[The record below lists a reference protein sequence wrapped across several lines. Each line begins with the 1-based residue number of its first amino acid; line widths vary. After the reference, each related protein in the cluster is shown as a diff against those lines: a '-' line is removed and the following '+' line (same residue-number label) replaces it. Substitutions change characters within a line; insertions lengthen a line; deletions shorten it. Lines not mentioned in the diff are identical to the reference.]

1 MKFLPSYAL
10 PAGRPSKVDLPT
22 DLDSPDSSFEQGQP
36 RPSVNLRPR
45 PSGGYNHDSSA
56 SQADGAHRNSE
67 SGPRLPLPVTSA
79 GGVDTNREK
88 LEYLGLPLPSATS
101 AKSRYAKESMAEQ
114 DDLFPAR
121 MPPQYSYFD
130 IFPFSLL
137 VKFLTRR
144 GKNVKG
150 KKGARLRAKLL
161 REVVSHNLPLEISLY
176 LVRFSQ

>member
-1 MKFLPSYAL
+1 
-10 PAGRPSKVDLPT
+10 
-22 DLDSPDSSFEQGQP
+22 
-36 RPSVNLRPR
+36 
-45 PSGGYNHDSSA
+45 
-56 SQADGAHRNSE
+56 
-67 SGPRLPLPVTSA
+67 
-79 GGVDTNREK
+79 
-88 LEYLGLPLPSATS
+88 
-101 AKSRYAKESMAEQ
+101 MAEQ